1 MAYHACTGPG
11 RIHPERSEQPYEHNP
26 SIQKPWRGGIR
37 VIKSLRASPWLRL
50 ALLAVAIAFIALGVL
65 RGEMMKAFLKAIY
78 ICLECVGLA

>member
-1 MAYHACTGPG
+1 M
-11 RIHPERSEQPYEHNP
+11 
-26 SIQKPWRGGIR
+26 
-37 VIKSLRASPWLRL
+37 IKSLRASPWLRL